1 MAAALLALAGATS
14 VVFLA
19 ALDRHLQGRARG
31 PIVAVGLLGVA
42 AAVGVFAQG
51 RRLADSTLAPVS
63 GNGAAVA
70 VLVAVVATGAAWW
83 TTRRAPAGL
92 LVVIALA
99 IVGTTTWL
107 PTSGWPARRPDGV
120 ERLRVCLVT
129 DPRWGTPG
137 WTGLL
142 TDALPN
148 AALYLPLGIALGA
161 ALTRHRWTAVVLGA
175 ALSLGSEVHQALFTD
190 RVCKVNDT
198 LTNVLGTAA
207 GVALLWSARRWTQRS
222 PSGRPP
228 ARLG

>member
-1 MAAALLALAGATS
+1 MTAALLALAGATS
-14 VVFLA
+14 VLFLA
-19 ALDRHLQGRARG
+19 ALDRHLRGRARG
-31 PIVAVGLLGVA
+31 PIVTVGLLGVA
-42 AAVGVFAQG
+42 GAAGVFAQG
-51 RRLADSTLAPVS
+51 RRLAESTLAPVA
-63 GNGAAVA
+63 GNGTTVAA
-70 VLVAVVATGAAWW
+70 LVVVVATGAGWW
-83 TTRRAPAGL
+83 ATGRRRPAGL
-92 LVVIALA
+92 LVVVALA
-99 IVGTTTWL
+99 VVGATTWL
-107 PTSGWPARRPDGV
+107 PKSGWPAWRPDGV

-129 DPRWGTPG
+129 DPRWGTAG

-207 GVALLWSARRWTQRS
+207 GVALLWSVRRWTQRS
-222 PSGRPP
+222 PSSPP
-228 ARLG
+228 AG